1 MKMEVIRMDK
11 LTKKR
16 FKETVQLWVEMM
28 HFSSKLDNLVEDSD
42 EVGEIYE
49 YDNWFTDPK
58 EEEVSIMGLHVAIEN
73 AHDIA
78 STLEESAR
86 EMLTDI
92 ILSIL
97 SHGLS
102 EEFFGQPVSNINE
115 NNMEDLFEI
124 LLNNF
129 DEIYEYNSEE
139 QYEQF
144 VMCLLSADNELYKSL
159 DME

>member
-1 MKMEVIRMDK
+1 MEVIRMEK

-28 HFSSKLDNLVEDSD
+28 HFSSELDNLVEDSD

-49 YDNWFTDPK
+49 YDNWVADPN

-86 EMLTDI
+86 EMLTNN

-102 EEFFGQPVSNINE
+102 EEFLGQPVSNINE
-115 NNMEDLFEI
+115 NSMEDLFEM
-124 LLNNF
+124 LLNKF
-129 DEIYEYNSEE
+129 DEIYEYDSEE
-139 QYEQF
+139 QYERF
-144 VMCLLSADNELYKSL
+144 VMCLLSADNELDKSL
-159 DME
+159 GIE